1 MLEQV
6 QVDFDGAFPIE
17 GAKEVGTL
25 LTRYASRPL
34 RQWTADQQQQAEQQ
48 KKHRGSSKKKKKQK
62 EKGQHKEQEE
72 EQQEEE
78 QVQQAAVALSVGRL
92 RVDGS
97 GRELTVEHAHRAVWR

>member
-1 MLEQV
+1 MPEQV

-34 RQWTADQQQQAEQQ
+34 RQWTADQQQHAEQQ
-48 KKHRGSSKKKKKQK
+48 KKQRGSSKKKKQK
-62 EKGQHKEQEE
+62 EKGQQKEQEE